1 MNKNHFVINMVTLL
15 FLNLASSLA
24 AALPASCSAS
34 QLSLGLDQEGGN
46 FDGMSHSGTLLV
58 LRSLGPQACSVP
70 AQPTL
75 AFEDAQHRHLRVSLQ
90 TPASAHPGPPVVIP
104 VGAEVTSQMRWVSA
118 DVYDGHNC
126 VSPAYMT
133 IPIGAGSLSVQF
145 NGTLCGPAGQPPTY
159 TMTPLQRDPVYK
171 PPTLESTGNL
181 ANPCK

>member
-1 MNKNHFVINMVTLL
+1 MNKNQFVIHMVTFL

-34 QLSLGLDQEGGN
+34 QLSLGLDQEGGY

-58 LRSLGPQACSVP
+58 LRNLGPQTCSVA
-70 AQPTL
+70 AQPTP
-75 AFEDAQHRHLRVSLQ
+75 AFEDAQHHPLHVSLQ
-90 TPASAHPGPPVVIP
+90 TPPGMHPGPVSLPVVIP
-104 VGAEVTSQMRWVSA
+104 VGAEITSEMRWVSG

-126 VSPAYMT
+126 VSPAYVT

-159 TMTPLQRDPVYK
+159 TMTTLRRDPVYT
-171 PPTLESTGNL
+171 PPTR
-181 ANPCK
+181 